1 MLKKTIVA
9 ALVML
14 FGINAMAQT
23 VQEATVQVGTLTVPA
38 YTLSVE
44 KDVKLVQNALNQRFK
59 DAKLKTKSS
68 EGYQAV
74 IDQLVPEISTVPVN
88 LYTKVEEQGKKKN
101 RVTVVTMCAITTD
114 LTIDQNTLRANVRSY
129 LEGFTSYLARYEAN
143 QNMQAE
149 QKNLRQAEKAAAAAA
164 DAVSDLEKDIAS
176 DHKKIADKQNEIKK
190 LQEKIKDLEKDIA
203 DLEKRI
209 EKNSG
214 KKVDAERKV
223 EEAKEGVSA
232 KQGEVERY
240 RQMAE

>member
-9 ALVML
+9 ALVVL

-101 RVTVVTMCAITTD
+101 RVTVV
-114 LTIDQNTLRANVRSY
+114 TIDQNTLRANVRSY

>member
-9 ALVML
+9 ALVVL

-149 QKNLRQAEKAAAAAA
+149 QKNLR
-164 DAVSDLEKDIAS
+164 
-176 DHKKIADKQNEIKK
+176 KKIADKQNEIKK